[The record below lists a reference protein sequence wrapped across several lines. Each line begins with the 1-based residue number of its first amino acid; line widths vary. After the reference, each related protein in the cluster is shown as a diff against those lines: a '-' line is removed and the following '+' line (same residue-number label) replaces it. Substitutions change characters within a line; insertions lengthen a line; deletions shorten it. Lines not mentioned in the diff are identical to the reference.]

1 MEWLLIYLFVMIERI
16 GSMLSFGWLAFW
28 MGLIL
33 FAFSI
38 MFCSVHF
45 DTKHNRTYREFWED
59 KEKAPYMIR
68 KPAKWLITCGF
79 IVGTLGFLLPS
90 QKDAA
95 IIIGS
100 GVTYQVLTSD
110 PAKRIG
116 SKAVELLEQKIDQ
129 ALDNTPVPDKLI
141 PNKQQNEPERPHST

>member
-1 MEWLLIYLFVMIERI
+1 MEWGLIYLFVMIERI

-28 MGLIL
+28 IGTTLL
-33 FAFSI
+33 GFSV
-38 MFCSVHF
+38 FV
-45 DTKHNRTYREFWED
+45 TALQGELEFTEFSDRWND
-59 KEKAPYMIR
+59 KARFVYFIR

-79 IVGTLGFLLPS
+79 IVGTMGFLLPS

-129 ALDNTPVPDKLI
+129 ALDTTPIPDKLV

>member
-28 MGLIL
+28 IGVGLLAASAVFTGLQIE
-33 FAFSI
+33 FEDVKFS
-38 MFCSVHF
+38 
-45 DTKHNRTYREFWED
+45 DRWNDKTYL
-59 KEKAPYMIR
+59 PYFIR

-100 GVTYQVLTSD
+100 GVTYQMLTSD
-110 PAKRIG
+110 PARRIG

-129 ALDNTPVPDKLI
+129 ALDTTPIPDKLV